1 MSSEPALQQ
10 HTLAIGGMTCAACSS
25 RVERRLSR
33 LEGVIRAAVNLSTE
47 EAVVEYEPGRVKL
60 RDLRRAVEEAG
71 YQVVEGGREERQARR
86 QDELR
91 AQRHSLLAAVLFA
104 LPLFLLEMGEM
115 LGLPL
120 PEALMVEHHP
130 LPAGWVQ
137 LALVLPVMAIAWRI
151 YAEGL
156 RSLVRGGPNMFS
168 LIAIGTLA
176 ALGFSLWGLWE
187 VSVGRAHTFASYFP
201 AVSTILAFMLL
212 GRYLEARSKRRA
224 GSAIQALMD
233 LQPKMATLIEAG
245 EERQIPAAQI
255 EAGDLLR
262 VRPGERVPADGEVVE
277 GFSAVDESLLS
288 GESLPVAKGPG
299 DRVVGGSINKE
310 GSLLFCARRVGR
322 DTVLAQILRLVEEAQ
337 QGKAPIARLADV
349 IAGYF
354 VPGVMGLAVLAG
366 GAWLWA
372 GAGAEFALEI
382 FVSVLIIACP
392 CSLGL
397 ATPAAIMVGTGRG
410 AQFGVL
416 FKSAEALEAAHR
428 LDTIVLDKTG
438 TITEGRPVLTDVI
451 PLGDWRE
458 EELLRCAAAVEQ
470 GSEHPLAA
478 AVVEAA
484 KSRGLASGQVA
495 EFVAVPGRGAR
506 AQVEGRMVVVGNP
519 GLLAEA
525 GAEVDAAALARALVL
540 AEEGKTPVWV
550 AVEGCLAG
558 LLAFADVPRPTSAA
572 AIAQLQASGLQVV
585 MLSGDHRQTAAA
597 IARQVGIEEVHA
609 EVQPAA
615 KAEVVHRLQAQGR
628 RVGMVGD
635 GINDAPALAQAEV
648 GIAIAAGADVAMESA
663 DVVLMHN
670 RLEDVALA
678 IRLSRA
684 VMRTI
689 RQNLFWAFLYNTAG
703 LPIAAGVLHL
713 FGGPLL
719 DPMLASM
726 AMAFSSVSVVG
737 NALRLRRFGG

>member
-1 MSSEPALQQ
+1 MSNPPTLQQ

-33 LEGVIRAAVNLSTE
+33 LAGVKRAAVNLSTE
-47 EAVVEYEPGRVKL
+47 EAVVEFEPGQVRL

-71 YQVVEGGREERQARR
+71 YQVVEGGREARQARR
-86 QDELR
+86 QDELQAHR
-91 AQRHSLLAAVLFA
+91 RSLTAAALLA

-120 PEALMVEHHP
+120 PEALMAEHNP
-130 LPAGWVQ
+130 LEVGWAQ
-137 LALVLPVMAIAWRI
+137 LLLVLPVMGIAWRI

-156 RSLVRGGPNMFS
+156 RSLLRGGPNMFS

-176 ALGFSLWGLWE
+176 ALAYSLWGLWE
-187 VSVGRAHTFASYFP
+187 AHTGQAHGFVGYLP

-224 GSAIQALMD
+224 GAAIQALMD
-233 LQPKMATLIEAG
+233 LEPKTATLVESG
-245 EERQIPAAQI
+245 EERKIPAEQI

-277 GFSAVDESLLS
+277 GFSSVDESLVS

-299 DRVVGGSINKE
+299 DRVVGGSINQE
-310 GSLLFCARRVGR
+310 GSLLVCARRVGR

-337 QGKAPIARLADV
+337 QGKAPIARLADLV
-349 IAGYF
+349 AGYF
-354 VPGVMGLAVLAG
+354 VPGVMLLALVAG

-372 GAGAEFALEI
+372 GAGLDFALEI

-397 ATPAAIMVGTGRG
+397 ATPAAILVGTGRG
-410 AQFGVL
+410 AQLGVL
-416 FKSAEALEAAHR
+416 FKNPEALEAAHR
-428 LDTIVLDKTG
+428 LDTVVLDKTG
-438 TITEGRPVLTDVI
+438 TITEGKPALTDVVV
-451 PLGDWRE
+451 LGKLAE
-458 EELLRCAAAVEQ
+458 EDVLGLAAGVEQ
-470 GSEHPLAA
+470 GSEHPLAL
-478 AVVEAA
+478 AVREAA
-484 KSRGLASGQVA
+484 KARGLAQDQVA
-495 EFVAVPGRGAR
+495 EFAALPGRGAR
-506 AQVEGRMVVVGNP
+506 ARVEGKQVAVGNP
-519 GLLAEA
+519 ALLAEA
-525 GAEVDAAALARALVL
+525 GIEPDPEGLARAEAL
-540 AEEGKTPVWV
+540 AAAGKTPVWV
-550 AVEGCLAG
+550 GVEGQAAG
-558 LLAFADVPRPTSAA
+558 LLAFADLPRPSSVA
-572 AIAQLQASGLQVV
+572 AIAQLKDAGLRVV
-585 MLSGDHRQTAAA
+585 MLSGDQRQTAAA
-597 IARQVGIEEVHA
+597 IAHQVGIGEVHA
-609 EVQPAA
+609 EVRPAQ
-615 KAEVVHRLQAQGR
+615 KAEVVRGLQASGR

-648 GIAIAAGADVAMESA
+648 GIAIAAGADVALESA
-663 DVVLMHN
+663 GVVLMHN

-719 DPMLASM
+719 NPMLASM

-737 NALRLRRFGG
+737 NALRLRRSAG

>member
-1 MSSEPALQQ
+1 MPSDTSLQQ

-33 LEGVIRAAVNLSTE
+33 LAGVKRAAVNLSTE
-47 EAVVEYEPGRVKL
+47 EALVEFEPGLVKL

-71 YQVVEGGREERQARR
+71 YQVVEGGREERQVRR

-91 AQRHSLLAAVLFA
+91 VQRRSLLAVALLA
-104 LPLFLLEMGEM
+104 LPLFLIEMGEM

-120 PEALMVEHHP
+120 PEALMVEHNA
-130 LPAGWVQ
+130 LQVGWVQ
-137 LALVLPVMAIAWRI
+137 LALVLPVMGISWRI

-187 VSVGRAHTFASYFP
+187 VSAGGAHTFASYFP
-201 AVSTILAFMLL
+201 AVSTILVFMLL

-224 GSAIQALMD
+224 GAAIQALMD
-233 LQPKMATLIEAG
+233 LQPKMATLVEAG
-245 EERQIPAAQI
+245 AERQIPAAQI

-299 DRVVGGSINKE
+299 ERLVGGSINKE
-310 GSLLFCARRVGR
+310 GSLLFLARRVGR

-354 VPGVMGLAVLAG
+354 VPGVMLLALVAG

-372 GAGAEFALEI
+372 GAGIEFVLEI

-397 ATPAAIMVGTGRG
+397 ATPAAILVGTGRG
-410 AQFGVL
+410 AQLGLL
-416 FKSAEALEAAHR
+416 FKSPEALEAVHH

-438 TITEGRPVLTDVI
+438 TITEGRPVLTDVVA
-451 PLGDWRE
+451 LGAFGE
-458 EELLRCAAAVEQ
+458 EEILRWAAAVEQ
-470 GSEHPLAA
+470 GSEHPLAT
-478 AVVEAA
+478 AVVEVT
-484 KSRGLASGQVA
+484 KGRGLTLGRVT

-506 AQVEGRMVVVGNP
+506 ARVEGQMVVVGNP
-519 GLLAEA
+519 GLLAAA
-525 GAEVDAAALARALVL
+525 GAEVDATALARAAAL

-550 AVEGCLAG
+550 GVEGRLVG

-572 AIAQLQASGLQVV
+572 AIAQLRASGLQVV

-609 EVQPAA
+609 EVQPAE
-615 KAEVVHRLQAQGR
+615 KAEVVRRLQGQGR

-648 GIAIAAGADVAMESA
+648 GIAIAAGADVAMEAA

-670 RLEDVALA
+670 RLGDVALA
-678 IRLSRA
+678 IRLSQA

-689 RQNLFWAFLYNTAG
+689 RQNLFWAFLYNIAG
-703 LPIAAGVLHL
+703 LPIAAGLLHL

-737 NALRLRRFGG
+737 NALRLRRFV

>member
-10 HTLAIGGMTCAACSS
+10 HTLAIGGMTCAACSA

-33 LEGVIRAAVNLSTE
+33 LEGVKRAVVNLSTE
-47 EAVVEYEPGRVKL
+47 EAVVEFEPGRVKV
-60 RDLRRAVEEAG
+60 RDLRWAVEEAG
-71 YQVVEGGREERQARR
+71 YQVVEADREERQVRR

-91 AQRHSLLAAVLFA
+91 EQRHSLIAVVLFA
-104 LPLFLLEMGEM
+104 LPLFLVEMGEM

-120 PEALMVEHHP
+120 PEGWMVEHHP
-130 LPAGWVQ
+130 LPMGWVQ

-168 LIAIGTLA
+168 LIAVGTLA

-187 VSVGRAHTFASYFP
+187 VVAGWAHTFDSYFP
-201 AVSTILAFMLL
+201 AVSTILAFVLL
-212 GRYLEARSKRRA
+212 GRFLEARSKRRA
-224 GSAIQALMD
+224 GVAIQGLMN
-233 LQPKMATLIEAG
+233 LQPKMATLVETG
-245 EERQIPAAQI
+245 GERQIPAAQV

-288 GESLPVAKGPG
+288 GESLPVAKKPG
-299 DRVVGGSINKE
+299 DRVVGGSINRE
-310 GSLLFCARRVGR
+310 GSLLFRARQVGR

-337 QGKAPIARLADV
+337 QGKAPIARLADL
-349 IAGYF
+349 ISGYF
-354 VPGVMGLAVLAG
+354 VPAVMALALVAG
-366 GAWLWA
+366 GAWLLA
-372 GAGAEFALEI
+372 GAGLGFAIEI
-382 FVSVLIIACP
+382 LVSVLIIACP

-410 AQFGVL
+410 AQMGVL
-416 FKSAEALEAAHR
+416 FKSPEALEAAHR

-438 TITEGRPVLTDVI
+438 TITEGKPALTEVI
-451 PLGDWRE
+451 PLGEWGE
-458 EELLRCAAAVEQ
+458 EEVLRAAAGVEQ
-470 GSEHPLAA
+470 GSEHLLAV
-478 AVVEAA
+478 AVREAA
-484 KSRGLASGQVA
+484 KAKRLVPGLVA
-495 EFVAVPGRGAR
+495 GFVALPGRGAR
-506 AQVEGRMVVVGNP
+506 AEVEGRWVVVGNP
-519 GLLAEA
+519 ELLAAAGIQIGASLARAEALAEA
-525 GAEVDAAALARALVL
+525 
-540 AEEGKTPVWV
+540 GKTPVWV
-550 AVEGCLAG
+550 GIDGRLAG
-558 LLAFADVPRPTSAA
+558 LLAFSDLPRPTSAA
-572 AIAQLQASGLQVV
+572 AIAQLQDAGLRVV
-585 MLSGDHRQTAAA
+585 MLSGDHPRTVAA
-597 IARQVGIEEVHA
+597 IARQVGIEEFHA
-609 EVQPAA
+609 QVQPAQ
-615 KAEVVHRLQAQGR
+615 KAEVVRQLQASGQ

-648 GIAIAAGADVAMESA
+648 GIAIAAGADLAMESA
-663 DVVLMHN
+663 DLVLMHN

-678 IRLSRA
+678 LRLSRA

-703 LPIAAGVLHL
+703 LPVAAGVLHL
-713 FGGPLL
+713 WGGPLL

-737 NALRLRRFGG
+737 NALRLRRFAG

>member
-1 MSSEPALQQ
+1 MTSDASLQQ
-10 HTLAIGGMTCAACSS
+10 HTLAIGGMTCAACAS

-33 LEGVIRAAVNLSTE
+33 LEGVTRAAVNLSTE
-47 EAVVEYEPGRVKL
+47 EAVVEYEASRVKL

-91 AQRHSLLAAVLFA
+91 AQRRSLVAAALFA
-104 LPLFLLEMGEM
+104 LPLFLIEMGEM

-130 LPAGWVQ
+130 LQVGWAQ
-137 LALVLPVMAIAWRI
+137 LVLVLPVMGISWRI

-176 ALGFSLWGLWE
+176 ALSFSLWGLWE
-187 VSVGRAHTFASYFP
+187 VSVGQAHTFASYFP
-201 AVSTILAFMLL
+201 AVSTILVFMLL

-224 GSAIQALMD
+224 GAAIQALMD
-233 LQPKMATLIEAG
+233 LQPKMATLVEAG
-245 EERQIPAAQI
+245 AERQIPAAQI

-299 DRVVGGSINKE
+299 DRVVGGSINRE
-310 GSLLFCARRVGR
+310 GSLLFRARRVGR

-354 VPGVMGLAVLAG
+354 VPGVMLLALGAG
-366 GAWLWA
+366 GTWLWA
-372 GAGAEFALEI
+372 GAGTEFALEI
-382 FVSVLIIACP
+382 FVAVLIIACP

-410 AQFGVL
+410 AQLGVL
-416 FKSAEALEAAHR
+416 FKSPEALEAAHR

-438 TITEGRPVLTDVI
+438 TITEGRPVLTEVI
-451 PLGDWRE
+451 PLGAWRE

-478 AVVEAA
+478 AVGEAA
-484 KSRGLASGQVA
+484 KTRGLALGRVA
-495 EFVAVPGRGAR
+495 EFTAVPGRGAR
-506 AQVEGRMVVVGNP
+506 ARVEGRMTVVGNP
-519 GLLAEA
+519 QLLAAEGVELDSA
-525 GAEVDAAALARALVL
+525 GLARAAAL

-550 AVEGCLAG
+550 GVEGHLAG
-558 LLAFADVPRPTSAA
+558 MLAFADVPRPTSGA
-572 AIAQLQASGLQVV
+572 AIAQLKAAGLQVV

-597 IARQVGIEEVHA
+597 IARQVEIEEVYA
-609 EVQPAA
+609 EVQPAE
-615 KAEVVHRLQAQGR
+615 KAEVVRRLQTRGR

-670 RLEDVALA
+670 RLGEVACA
-678 IRLSRA
+678 IRLSQA

-703 LPIAAGVLHL
+703 LPVAAGLLHL

-719 DPMLASM
+719 NPMLASM

-737 NALRLRRFGG
+737 NALRLRRFVG

>member
-1 MSSEPALQQ
+1 MPSDTSLQQ

-33 LEGVIRAAVNLSTE
+33 LAGVKRAAVNLSTE
-47 EAVVEYEPGRVKL
+47 EALVEFEPGLVKL

-71 YQVVEGGREERQARR
+71 YQVVEGGREERQVRR

-91 AQRHSLLAAVLFA
+91 VQRRSLLAVALLA
-104 LPLFLLEMGEM
+104 LPLFLIEMGEM

-120 PEALMVEHHP
+120 PEALMVEHNA
-130 LPAGWVQ
+130 LQVGWVQ
-137 LALVLPVMAIAWRI
+137 LALVLPVMGISWRI

-187 VSVGRAHTFASYFP
+187 VSAGGAHTFASYFP
-201 AVSTILAFMLL
+201 AVSTILVFMLL

-224 GSAIQALMD
+224 GAAIQALMD
-233 LQPKMATLIEAG
+233 FQPKMATLVEAG
-245 EERQIPAAQI
+245 AERQIPAAQI

-299 DRVVGGSINKE
+299 DRLVGGSINKE
-310 GSLLFCARRVGR
+310 GSLLFLARRVGR

-337 QGKAPIARLADV
+337 QGKAPIARLAHV

-354 VPGVMGLAVLAG
+354 VPGVMLLALVAG

-372 GAGAEFALEI
+372 GAGIEFALEI

-397 ATPAAIMVGTGRG
+397 ATPAAILVGTGRG
-410 AQFGVL
+410 AQLGLL
-416 FKSAEALEAAHR
+416 FKSPEALEAVHH

-438 TITEGRPVLTDVI
+438 TITEGRPVLTDVVV
-451 PLGDWRE
+451 LGAFGE
-458 EELLRCAAAVEQ
+458 EEILRWAAAVEQ
-470 GSEHPLAA
+470 GSEHPLAT
-478 AVVEAA
+478 AVVEVT
-484 KSRGLASGQVA
+484 KGRGLTLGRVT

-506 AQVEGRMVVVGNP
+506 ARVEGQMVVVGNP
-519 GLLAEA
+519 GLSAAA
-525 GAEVDAAALARALVL
+525 GAEVDATALARAAAL

-550 AVEGCLAG
+550 GVEGRLVG
-558 LLAFADVPRPTSAA
+558 LLAFADVPRPTSTA
-572 AIAQLQASGLQVV
+572 AIAQLRASGLQVV

-609 EVQPAA
+609 EVQPAE
-615 KAEVVHRLQAQGR
+615 KAEVVRRLQGQGR

-648 GIAIAAGADVAMESA
+648 GIAIAAGADVAMEAA

-670 RLEDVALA
+670 RLGDVALA
-678 IRLSRA
+678 IRLSQA

-689 RQNLFWAFLYNTAG
+689 RQNLFWAFLYNIAG
-703 LPIAAGVLHL
+703 LPIAAGLLHL

-737 NALRLRRFGG
+737 NALRLRRFV

>member
-1 MSSEPALQQ
+1 MPSDTSLQQ

-33 LEGVIRAAVNLSTE
+33 LAGVKRAAVNLSTE
-47 EAVVEYEPGRVKL
+47 EALVEFEPGLVKL

-71 YQVVEGGREERQARR
+71 YQVVEGGREERQVRR

-91 AQRHSLLAAVLFA
+91 VQRRSLLAVALLA
-104 LPLFLLEMGEM
+104 LPLFLIEMGEM

-120 PEALMVEHHP
+120 PEALMVEHNA
-130 LPAGWVQ
+130 LQVGWVQ
-137 LALVLPVMAIAWRI
+137 LALVLPVMGISWRI

-187 VSVGRAHTFASYFP
+187 VSAGGAHTFASYFP
-201 AVSTILAFMLL
+201 AVSTILVFMLL

-224 GSAIQALMD
+224 GAAIQALMD
-233 LQPKMATLIEAG
+233 LQPKMATLVEAG
-245 EERQIPAAQI
+245 AERQIPAAQI

-299 DRVVGGSINKE
+299 ERLVGGSINKE
-310 GSLLFCARRVGR
+310 GSLLFRARRVGR

-354 VPGVMGLAVLAG
+354 VPGVMLLALVAG

-372 GAGAEFALEI
+372 GAGIEFVLEI

-397 ATPAAIMVGTGRG
+397 ATPAAILVGTGRG
-410 AQFGVL
+410 AQLGLL
-416 FKSAEALEAAHR
+416 FKSPEALEAVHH

-438 TITEGRPVLTDVI
+438 TITEGRPVLTDVVA
-451 PLGDWRE
+451 LGAFGE
-458 EELLRCAAAVEQ
+458 EEILRWAAAVEQ
-470 GSEHPLAA
+470 GSEHPLAT
-478 AVVEAA
+478 AVVEVT
-484 KSRGLASGQVA
+484 KGRGLTLGRVT

-506 AQVEGRMVVVGNP
+506 ARVEGQMVVVGNP
-519 GLLAEA
+519 GLLAAA
-525 GAEVDAAALARALVL
+525 GAEVDATALARAAAL

-550 AVEGCLAG
+550 GVEGRLVG

-572 AIAQLQASGLQVV
+572 AIAQLRASGLQVV

-609 EVQPAA
+609 EVQPAE
-615 KAEVVHRLQAQGR
+615 KAEVVRRLQGQGR

-648 GIAIAAGADVAMESA
+648 GIAIAAGADVAMEAA

-670 RLEDVALA
+670 RLGDVALA
-678 IRLSRA
+678 IRLSQA

-689 RQNLFWAFLYNTAG
+689 RQNLFWAFLYNIAG
-703 LPIAAGVLHL
+703 LPIAAGLLHL

-737 NALRLRRFGG
+737 NALRLRRFV

>member
-1 MSSEPALQQ
+1 MPSDTSLQQ

-33 LEGVIRAAVNLSTE
+33 LAGVKRAAVNLSTE
-47 EAVVEYEPGRVKL
+47 EALVEFEPGLVKL

-71 YQVVEGGREERQARR
+71 YQVVEGGREERQVRR

-91 AQRHSLLAAVLFA
+91 VQRRSLLAVALLA
-104 LPLFLLEMGEM
+104 LPLFLIEMGEM

-120 PEALMVEHHP
+120 PEALMVEHNA
-130 LPAGWVQ
+130 LQVGWVQ
-137 LALVLPVMAIAWRI
+137 LALVLPVMGISWRI

-187 VSVGRAHTFASYFP
+187 VSAGGAHTFASYFP
-201 AVSTILAFMLL
+201 AVSTILVFMLL

-224 GSAIQALMD
+224 GAAIQALMD
-233 LQPKMATLIEAG
+233 LQPKMATLVEAG
-245 EERQIPAAQI
+245 AERQIPAAQI

-299 DRVVGGSINKE
+299 DRLVGGSINKE
-310 GSLLFCARRVGR
+310 GSLLFLARRVGR

-337 QGKAPIARLADV
+337 QGKAPIARLAHV

-354 VPGVMGLAVLAG
+354 VPGVMLLALVAG

-372 GAGAEFALEI
+372 GAGIEFALEI

-397 ATPAAIMVGTGRG
+397 ATPAAILVGTGRG
-410 AQFGVL
+410 AQLGLL
-416 FKSAEALEAAHR
+416 FKSPEALEAVHH

-438 TITEGRPVLTDVI
+438 TITEGRPVLTDVVA
-451 PLGDWRE
+451 LGAFGE
-458 EELLRCAAAVEQ
+458 EEILRWAAAVEQ
-470 GSEHPLAA
+470 GSEHPLAT
-478 AVVEAA
+478 AVVEVT
-484 KSRGLASGQVA
+484 KGRGLTLGRVT

-506 AQVEGRMVVVGNP
+506 ARVEGQMVVVGNP
-519 GLLAEA
+519 GLSAAA
-525 GAEVDAAALARALVL
+525 GAEVDATALARAAAL

-550 AVEGCLAG
+550 GVEGRLVG
-558 LLAFADVPRPTSAA
+558 LLAFADVPRPTSTA
-572 AIAQLQASGLQVV
+572 AIAQLRASGLQVV

-609 EVQPAA
+609 EVQPAE
-615 KAEVVHRLQAQGR
+615 KAEVVRRLQGQGR

-648 GIAIAAGADVAMESA
+648 GIAIAAGADVAMEAA

-670 RLEDVALA
+670 RLGDVALA
-678 IRLSRA
+678 IRLSQA

-689 RQNLFWAFLYNTAG
+689 RQNLFWAFLYNIAG
-703 LPIAAGVLHL
+703 LPIAAGLLHL

-737 NALRLRRFGG
+737 NALRLRRFV

>member
-33 LEGVIRAAVNLSTE
+33 LAGVKRAAVNLSTE
-47 EAVVEYEPGRVKL
+47 EAVVEFEPGQVKL

-71 YQVVEGGREERQARR
+71 YQVVEAGREERQTRR
-86 QDELR
+86 QDEMR
-91 AQRHSLLAAVLFA
+91 AQRSALVVAVVLA

-120 PEALMVEHHP
+120 PQALMAEHNP
-130 LPAGWVQ
+130 LPMGWVQ
-137 LALVLPVMAIAWRI
+137 LALVLPVMGISWRI

-187 VSVGRAHTFASYFP
+187 VSAGQAHTFASYLP

-224 GSAIQALMD
+224 GAAIQALMD
-233 LQPKMATLIEAG
+233 LQPKTATLVEAS
-245 EERQIPAAQI
+245 EERQITVAQI

-277 GFSAVDESLLS
+277 GYSAVDESLLS

-299 DRVVGGSINKE
+299 DRVVGGSINRE
-310 GSLLFCARRVGR
+310 GSLLFYARRVGR

-337 QGKAPIARLADV
+337 QGKAPIARLADL

-354 VPGVMGLAVLAG
+354 VPGVILLAIAAG

-372 GAGAEFALEI
+372 GAGIEFALEI

-397 ATPAAIMVGTGRG
+397 ATPAAILVGTGRG
-410 AQFGVL
+410 AQMGVL
-416 FKSAEALEAAHR
+416 FKSPEALEAAHH
-428 LDTIVLDKTG
+428 LDTIALDKTG

-451 PLGDWRE
+451 PLGGFGE
-458 EELLRCAAAVEQ
+458 EELLRAAAAVEQ

-478 AVVEAA
+478 AVGEAA
-484 KSRGLASGQVA
+484 KARGLVLGQVA
-495 EFVAVPGRGAR
+495 EFVAVPGRGAGAR
-506 AQVEGRMVVVGNP
+506 VEGRKVVVGNP
-519 GLLAEA
+519 ALLA
-525 GAEVDAAALARALVL
+525 AEGIALDPAVLVRAAALA
-540 AEEGKTPVWV
+540 EQGKTPVWV
-550 AVEGCLAG
+550 AVDGTLAG
-558 LLAFADVPRPTSAA
+558 MLAFADVPRPSSAA
-572 AIAQLQASGLQVV
+572 AIAQLRGAGLQVV

-597 IARQVGIEEVHA
+597 IAGQMGIEEVHA

-615 KAEVVHRLQAQGR
+615 KAEVVRGLQARGR

-648 GIAIAAGADVAMESA
+648 GIAIAAGADVAMEAA

-670 RLEDVALA
+670 RLGDVALA

-703 LPIAAGVLHL
+703 LPIAAGLLHL

-719 DPMLASM
+719 NPMLASM

-737 NALRLRRFGG
+737 NALRLRRFV

>member
-33 LEGVIRAAVNLSTE
+33 LAGVKRAAVNLSTE
-47 EAVVEYEPGRVKL
+47 EAVVEFEPGQVKL

-71 YQVVEGGREERQARR
+71 YQVVEAGREERQTRR
-86 QDELR
+86 QDEMR
-91 AQRHSLLAAVLFA
+91 AQRSALVVAVVLA

-120 PEALMVEHHP
+120 PQALMAEHNP
-130 LPAGWVQ
+130 LPMGWVQ
-137 LALVLPVMAIAWRI
+137 LALVLPVMGISWRI

-187 VSVGRAHTFASYFP
+187 VSAGQAHTFASYLP

-224 GSAIQALMD
+224 GAAIQALMD
-233 LQPKMATLIEAG
+233 LQPKTATLVEAS
-245 EERQIPAAQI
+245 EERQITVAQI

-277 GFSAVDESLLS
+277 GYSAVDESLLS

-299 DRVVGGSINKE
+299 DRVVGGSINRE
-310 GSLLFCARRVGR
+310 GSLLFYARRVGR

-337 QGKAPIARLADV
+337 QGKAPIARLADL

-354 VPGVMGLAVLAG
+354 VPGVILLAIAAG

-372 GAGAEFALEI
+372 GAGIEFALEI

-397 ATPAAIMVGTGRG
+397 ATPAAILVGTGRG
-410 AQFGVL
+410 AQMGVL
-416 FKSAEALEAAHR
+416 FKSPEALEAAHH
-428 LDTIVLDKTG
+428 LDTIALDKTG

-451 PLGDWRE
+451 PLGGFGE
-458 EELLRCAAAVEQ
+458 EELLRAAAAVEQ

-478 AVVEAA
+478 AVGEAA
-484 KSRGLASGQVA
+484 KARGLVLGQVA
-495 EFVAVPGRGAR
+495 EFVAVPGRGAGAR
-506 AQVEGRMVVVGNP
+506 VEGRKVVVGNP
-519 GLLAEA
+519 ALLA
-525 GAEVDAAALARALVL
+525 AEGIALDPAVLVRAAALA
-540 AEEGKTPVWV
+540 EQGKTPVWV
-550 AVEGCLAG
+550 AVDGTLAG
-558 LLAFADVPRPTSAA
+558 MLAFADVPRPSSAA
-572 AIAQLQASGLQVV
+572 AIAQLRGAGLQVV

-597 IARQVGIEEVHA
+597 IAGQMGIEEVHA

-615 KAEVVHRLQAQGR
+615 KAEVVRGLQARGR

-635 GINDAPALAQAEV
+635 GITDAPALAQAEV
-648 GIAIAAGADVAMESA
+648 GIAIAAGADVAMEAA

-670 RLEDVALA
+670 RLGDVALA

-703 LPIAAGVLHL
+703 LPIAAGLLHL

-719 DPMLASM
+719 NPMLASM

-737 NALRLRRFGG
+737 NALRLRRFV

>member
-1 MSSEPALQQ
+1 MPNDASLQQ
-10 HTLAIGGMTCAACSS
+10 QTLAIGGMTCAACVS

-33 LEGVIRAAVNLSTE
+33 LEGVKRAAVNLSTE
-47 EAVVEYEPGRVKL
+47 EAVVEYEPGQVKM

-71 YQVVEGGREERQARR
+71 YQVVEGGREQRQARR

-91 AQRHSLLAAVLFA
+91 VQRRSLVAAALLA
-104 LPLFLLEMGEM
+104 LPLFFLEMGEM

-120 PEALMVEHHP
+120 PEVLMVEHHP
-130 LPAGWVQ
+130 LQVGWAQ
-137 LALVLPVMAIAWRI
+137 LILVLPVMGISWRI

-187 VSVGRAHTFASYFP
+187 VGTGRAHTFASYFP
-201 AVSTILAFMLL
+201 AVSTILVFMLL

-224 GSAIQALMD
+224 GAAIQALMD

-245 EERQIPAAQI
+245 VERQIPAAQI

-310 GSLLFCARRVGR
+310 GSLLFRARRVGR

-354 VPGVMGLAVLAG
+354 VPGVMLLALVAG

-372 GAGAEFALEI
+372 GTGIEFALEI

-397 ATPAAIMVGTGRG
+397 ATPAAILVGTGRG
-410 AQFGVL
+410 AQLGLL
-416 FKSAEALEAAHR
+416 FKSPEALEAAHH

-438 TITEGRPVLTDVI
+438 TITEGRPVLTDII
-451 PLGDWRE
+451 PLGAVGE
-458 EELLRCAAAVEQ
+458 EEVLRWAAAVEQ
-470 GSEHPLAA
+470 GSEHPLAT
-478 AVVEAA
+478 AVVEVT
-484 KSRGLASGQVA
+484 KGRGLTLGQVA
-495 EFVAVPGRGAR
+495 EFVAVPGRGASAR
-506 AQVEGRMVVVGNP
+506 VEGQVVVVGNP
-519 GLLAEA
+519 GFLAEA
-525 GAEVDAAALARALVL
+525 GAEVDAAALARAAAL
-540 AEEGKTPVWV
+540 AEQGKTPVWV
-550 AVEGCLAG
+550 GVEGRVVG
-558 LLAFADVPRPTSAA
+558 LLAFADVPRPSSAA
-572 AIAQLQASGLQVV
+572 AIAQLKASGLQVV

-609 EVQPAA
+609 EVQPAE
-615 KAEVVHRLQAQGR
+615 KAEVVRNLQRRGG

-648 GIAIAAGADVAMESA
+648 GIAIAAGADVAMEAA

-678 IRLSRA
+678 IRLSQR

-737 NALRLRRFGG
+737 NALRLRRFV